1 MLNDVTLLCI
11 SFHTKTMKMS
21 GKLRQKYYW
30 LLLLH
35 DSKDYF
41 AKNKKKSSETS
52 LVGEILTMLIYS
64 YHSARW
70 YAQY

>member
-1 MLNDVTLLCI
+1 
-11 SFHTKTMKMS
+11 MS
-21 GKLRQKYYW
+21 GKSRQKYYW

-52 LVGEILTMLIYS
+52 LVGEILTMVIYS